1 MISLARYRTL
11 LGDRRLAAAVG
22 TSWVGRLPI
31 GMAVLSI
38 LLFVQHAQRSFSL
51 AGIASALYVIGI
63 GAVAPLVGRLIDR
76 FGPRP
81 ILWFGAF
88 AYPLALLGLFTAV
101 KGNAGTVAVA
111 ACAFMAGVT
120 LPPVP
125 TCVRTLLRR
134 LLTDAKDIQAA
145 YSLDSVLM
153 ESVFILGPGVVSL
166 FVAAGSPAA
175 ALLFTAFCGGLGA
188 VVFARTEVVRSWHDD
203 PLAEAARPGLLA
215 VRNLLPIFAVTL
227 FFSAGFGLFEV
238 AVAALATRAEE
249 PAAAGLILALTS
261 VGSAAGALV
270 YGSRSWP
277 LQAAGQYKAAL
288 AAMAV
293 GLALLAPIGTL
304 WLFALVAIVAG
315 IPMATVLAVQS
326 MLIATIA
333 PRAALA
339 ECFTW
344 ASTSLLLGVS
354 VGIAFGGWLLERLTP
369 AATLAAAAAATLCA
383 LGIAAYGV
391 HPPAPVEPVKT

>member
-1 MISLARYRTL
+1 MISLVRYRTL
-11 LGDRRLAAAVG
+11 LADRRLATAVAA
-22 TSWVGRLPI
+22 SWVGRLPI

-38 LLFVQHAQRSFSL
+38 LLFVEHAQASFSL
-51 AGIASALYVIGI
+51 AGMASALYVVGI

-76 FGPRP
+76 FGPRL
-81 ILWFGAF
+81 ILWAGAC

-101 KGNAGTVAVA
+101 KAGAGTVAVA
-111 ACAFMAGVT
+111 AWAFLAGVT

-125 TCVRTLLRR
+125 TCIRTLLRR
-134 LLTDAKDIQAA
+134 LLTDANDIQAA

-153 ESVFILGPGVVSL
+153 ESVFVLGPGVVSL

-175 ALLFTAFCGGLGA
+175 ALLFTALCGA
-188 VVFARTEVVRSWHDD
+188 VGAIVFARTEVVRRWHDD
-203 PLAEAARPGLLA
+203 PPGESSRPRLLAARA
-215 VRNLLPIFAVTL
+215 LLPILAVTL

-238 AVAALATRAEE
+238 AVAALATRAQA

-270 YGSRSWP
+270 YGSRSWS
-277 LQAAGQYKAAL
+277 LQVAGQYKAAL

-293 GLALLAPIGTL
+293 GLALLAPIETL

-326 MLIATIA
+326 VLIATIA

-344 ASTSLLLGVS
+344 ASTSLLMGVS
-354 VGIAFGGWLLERLTP
+354 FGIALGGWLLERLTP
-369 AATLAAAAAATLCA
+369 AVTLAGAATATLCA
-383 LGIAAYGV
+383 LGIAAYSV
-391 HPPAPVEPVKT
+391 HRASPAEPAQT

>member
-1 MISLARYRTL
+1 
-11 LGDRRLAAAVG
+11 
-22 TSWVGRLPI
+22 
-31 GMAVLSI
+31 MAVLSI
-38 LLFVQHAQRSFSL
+38 LLFVEHTQGSFSL
-51 AGIASALYVIGI
+51 AGIASACYVIGI

-81 ILWFGAF
+81 ILWAGACT
-88 AYPLALLGLFTAV
+88 YPLALLALFAAV
-101 KGNAGTVAVA
+101 KADAGTVAVA
-111 ACAFMAGVT
+111 AWAFLAGVT

-125 TCVRTLLRR
+125 TCIRTLLRR
-134 LLTDAKDIQAA
+134 LLSDASHIQAA

-175 ALLFTAFCGGLGA
+175 ALLFTAICGGLGA
-188 VVFARTEVVRSWHDD
+188 IVFARTEVVRTWREDT
-203 PLAEAARPGLLA
+203 LAEMTRPRLLAARG
-215 VRNLLPIFAVTL
+215 LLPILAVIL

-238 AVAALATRAEE
+238 AVAALATRAQQ

-261 VGSAAGALV
+261 VGSAAGALL

-277 LQAAGQYKAAL
+277 LQIAGQYKAAL

-293 GLALLAPIGTL
+293 GLALLAPIEHL
-304 WLFALVAIVAG
+304 WPFGLVAIIAG

-326 MLIATIA
+326 VLIANIA

-344 ASTSLLLGVS
+344 ASTSLLMGVS
-354 VGIAFGGWLLERLTP
+354 SGIALGGWLLERSTP
-369 AATLAAAAAATLCA
+369 TLALAGASATTLCA
-383 LGIAAYGV
+383 LGIAVYGV
-391 HPPAPVEPVKT
+391 HYSVPADPEIT